1 MSNHFDLIVIGA
13 GHAGCEAAL
22 AAARMGVQTALFCQS
37 KETIARMSCNPA
49 IGGQAKGQLVK
60 EIDAMGGEMA
70 KVTDQAGVQWKIL
83 NRSKGPAVWSS
94 RAQCDR
100 TLYHQKMRE
109 VVESQPNLTVV
120 EGKVVDFV
128 IDKINHP
135 ERSRRISRISGV
147 MTDDGRFFGA
157 KAVVLCSGTFLNG
170 LIHMGEK
177 SIPAGRIGEP
187 PVTGV
192 TEKLLSL
199 GFQTGRL
206 KTGTPPRLNG
216 KTIDYDC
223 LTPQPGDDP
232 PPPFSIFTKE
242 ITNPQL
248 LCHLTYTTPE
258 THRIIRENIHRSPM
272 FSGRIKGVGPRYCPS
287 VEDKVHRFAEKERHQ
302 LFLEPEGYDTNLVYI
317 NGFSTSLPEEVQ
329 KAALRTIPGLEKVE
343 MVRAGYAVEYDYFC
357 PTQLFPTLETKIV
370 AGLYFAGQINGTS
383 GYEEAAAQGFVAGI
397 NAACTIIGRK
407 PVILTRDSAYIGV
420 LVDDLITKGT
430 EEPYRMFTSRAEYR
444 LLLREDNADLR
455 LLPIGFQLGL
465 ISSEQYQEFLERQAK
480 IKSEIARLKK
490 TFVFEAA
497 FKQPESSCKGNGSG
511 GLLTRDA
518 SHSNGNGSNGK
529 IQKASLFNLL
539 RRPWVNWGQIAQ
551 ADPGSSELEPAIA
564 AKVEVEIKYSGYVER
579 QKEEIERFQKMEN
592 LSIPGDF
599 DYSAMT
605 GLKKEARE
613 KLSRLRPATIGQA
626 SRISGINPS
635 DISILL
641 IFLRRS
647 SFDKEKPVPTLKPE
661 SSHKLFHVKQFM

>member
-1 MSNHFDLIVIGA
+1 MSDHFDLIVIGA

-60 EIDAMGGEMA
+60 EMDAMGGEMA

-109 VVESQPNLTVV
+109 VVESQPNLTVIEGMVTDFQV
-120 EGKVVDFV
+120 ETLR
-128 IDKINHP
+128 N
-135 ERSRRISRISGV
+135 EASSRPSSRITGV
-147 MTDDGRFFGA
+147 VTDDGHFFSA
-157 KAVVLCSGTFLNG
+157 QAVVLCSGTFLNG

-223 LTPQPGDDP
+223 LTEQPGDEP

-248 LCHLTYTTPE
+248 LCHLTYTTLE
-258 THRIIRENIHRSPM
+258 THRIIRENLHRSPM
-272 FSGRIKGVGPRYCPS
+272 FSGKIKGVGPRYCPS

-302 LFLEPEGYDTNLVYI
+302 LFLEPEGYETDLVYI

-343 MVRAGYAVEYDYFC
+343 MLRAGYAVEYDYFC

-397 NAACTIIGRK
+397 NAACAIIGRK
-407 PVILTRDSAYIGV
+407 PVILTRDLAYIGV

-455 LLPIGFQLGL
+455 LLPLGYELGL
-465 ISSEQYQEFLERQAK
+465 ISKEQYEEFLDRRGK
-480 IKSEIARLKK
+480 IKSEIGRLKK
-490 TFVFEAA
+490 TFVFPDGFE
-497 FKQPESSCKGNGSG
+497 QPVGNENGSTG
-511 GLLTRDA
+511 SPPHTANGTA
-518 SHSNGNGSNGK
+518 HQNGNGVNGK
-529 IQKASLFNLL
+529 QKASLFNLL
-539 RRPWVNWGQIAQ
+539 RRPWVSWGQIVKV
-551 ADPGSSELEPAIA
+551 DSRSSELEPSLA
-564 AKVEVEIKYSGYVER
+564 AKVEVEVKYSGYVER
-579 QKEEIERFQKMEN
+579 QKEEIERFQRMEE

-599 DYSAMT
+599 DYSALA

-613 KLSRLRPATIGQA
+613 KLSRLRPITIGQA
-626 SRISGINPS
+626 SRISGITPS

-641 IFLRRS
+641 IFLCRNRNHP
-647 SFDKEKPVPTLKPE
+647 EKKPQAIF
-661 SSHKLFHVKQFM
+661 SV

>member
-1 MSNHFDLIVIGA
+1 MSENFDLIVIGA

-22 AAARMGVQTALFCQS
+22 AAARMGVSTALFCQS

-60 EIDAMGGEMA
+60 ELDALGGEMA
-70 KVTDQAGVQWKIL
+70 KVTDRAGVQWKIL

-100 TLYHQKMRE
+100 NLYHQKMRA

-120 EGKVVDFV
+120 EGKVTDFI
-128 IDKINHP
+128 IDEIRHP
-135 ERSRRISRISGV
+135 ESAKGGRRISGV
-147 MTDDGRFFGA
+147 VTEDGRFFGA
-157 KAVVLCSGTFLNG
+157 KAVILCSGTFLNG
-170 LIHMGEK
+170 LIHIGEK

-187 PVTGV
+187 PVSGV
-192 TEKLLSL
+192 TERLLAL
-199 GFQTGRL
+199 GFRTGRL
-206 KTGTPPRLNG
+206 KTGTPPRLDR
-216 KTIDYDC
+216 KSIDYSR

-258 THRIIRENIHRSPM
+258 THRIIRANIHRSPM
-272 FSGRIKGVGPRYCPS
+272 FSGQIKGTGPRYCPS

-302 LFLEPEGYDTNLVYI
+302 LFLEPEGYDTDLVYI

-329 KAALRTIPGLEKVE
+329 FAALQTIPGLEKVE
-343 MVRAGYAVEYDYFC
+343 MLCAGYAVEYDYFC

-397 NAACTIIGRK
+397 NAACARIGRK
-407 PVILTRDSAYIGV
+407 PVILTRDMAYIGV

-430 EEPYRMFTSRAEYR
+430 QEPYRMFTSRAEYR

-455 LLPIGFQLGL
+455 LLPFGYELGL
-465 ISSEQYQEFLERQAK
+465 ITKEQYEEFLERRQK
-480 IKSEIARLKK
+480 IRSEIERLKK
-490 TFVFEAA
+490 TFVFSDG
-497 FKQPESSCKGNGSG
+497 FGQPDQNGPLPSADKGYGDSSTHSGNGAERNG
-511 GLLTRDA
+511 
-518 SHSNGNGSNGK
+518 HQNGNYSNSNGK
-529 IQKASLFNLL
+529 QKASLFNLL
-539 RRPWVNWGQIAQ
+539 RRPWVSWEQIAKS
-551 ADPGSSELEPAIA
+551 DSESSKLGPALA
-564 AKVEVEIKYSGYVER
+564 AKVEVEVKYSGYVER
-579 QKEEIERFQKMEN
+579 QKEEIERFQRMEN

-599 DYSAMT
+599 DYSDLS

-613 KLSRLRPATIGQA
+613 KLSCLRPATIGQA
-626 SRISGINPS
+626 SRISGITPS
-635 DISILL
+635 DVSILL
-641 IFLRRS
+641 VFLRR
-647 SFDKEKPVPTLKPE
+647 ERNGNEPKPKSNASV
-661 SSHKLFHVKQFM
+661 